1 MTLQQLGRFGDQLA
15 QPQAGRKQR
24 IWSDGVPKPILDFAP
39 SVVLR
44 SADAVDGM
52 SIEQMLGTLPLDAQ
66 ASQDPRAYLAAMS
79 AYGYTPAMGIGFREF
94 IARTGLSRIERK
106 LRVKS
111 PLDAAFF
118 HATQACLGEAF
129 RFAEFSKNRRILCL
143 DVNSMFPWIL
153 KTARFPNASRLQHDQ
168 GPDLLVRLTSG
179 QLDNGMFRTRV
190 TYRAEHREFL
200 NRFAPLFFG
209 FEGGSLP
216 VAQAEGEVFEVW
228 LQHEELLAL
237 LPYCDLQVLE
247 GVYSPESIEHPLA
260 AWVDRFYARKRST
273 DPVEKTV
280 AKAAL
285 TTLHTC
291 ASRVS
296 SQRLTLTPET
306 LEAEF
311 QKRFLA
317 KPFVSGRYAQPLT
330 DPTEERQRWQ
340 LYRHD
345 NAANV
350 YSLAATVYG
359 AARARMFSLI
369 AAIEAI
375 DGASVSYT
383 NIDSLHVSVTPEAN
397 TKVLACVD
405 RMRGVGSG
413 LGQMKLEASGDTA
426 LWLDAGVYWIGDGS
440 RLVKH
445 ASLSQDPQQ
454 AFSTKHPFTAIDP
467 FTGLEYQ
474 GFTHLFKS
482 LSTAKRLEGNRW
494 VRLTANEI
502 RLGATEHALR
512 RVDEIDRIRPTFDK
526 LRHTLTQL

>member
-1 MTLQQLGRFGDQLA
+1 
-15 QPQAGRKQR
+15 
-24 IWSDGVPKPILDFAP
+24 
-39 SVVLR
+39 
-44 SADAVDGM
+44 M
-52 SIEQMLGTLPLDAQ
+52 SIEQMLGTLPSDPRIT
-66 ASQDPRAYLAAMS
+66 QDPQAFLAAMS

-129 RFAEFSKNRRILCL
+129 RFAEFSKNRRILCF

-153 KTARFPNASRLQHDQ
+153 KTARFPDASRLQHDR
-168 GPDLLVRLTSG
+168 GPDLLARLVSG
-179 QLDNGMFRTRV
+179 QLDNGMYRTRV
-190 TYRAEHREFL
+190 TYLPELHEFL

-209 FEGGSLP
+209 FEGGSFP
-216 VAQAEGEVFEVW
+216 VAQAKGEVFEVW

-237 LPYCDLQVLE
+237 TPYCDLEVLE
-247 GVYSPESIEHPLA
+247 GIYSPQSIEHPLA
-260 AWVDRFYARKRST
+260 AWVDRFYARKRSA

-311 QKRFLA
+311 QKRFLS
-317 KPFVSGRYAQPLT
+317 KPFVSGRYAQPLS
-330 DPTEERQRWQ
+330 DPTEPRQHWK

-359 AARARMFSLI
+359 AARARMFGLI
-369 AAIEAI
+369 AAIEGI
-375 DGASVSYT
+375 EGASVSYT
-383 NIDSLHVSVTPEAN
+383 NIDSLHVSVSREAE
-397 TKVLACVD
+397 KEVIACVE
-405 RMRGVGSG
+405 RVRGIGAD

-426 LWLDAGVYWIGDGS
+426 LWLDAGVYWIGDGN

-445 ASLSQDPQQ
+445 ASLSQNPQQ
-454 AFSTKHPFTAIDP
+454 AFSTNHPFTATDP
-467 FTGLEYQ
+467 LTGLEYE

-494 VRLTANEI
+494 VRLTADEI